1 MSIPVGEL
9 VILQNSDYFTEYD
22 GQLGVI
28 VGALHWRRVLD
39 LRTMTRE
46 RRLRYSVRP
55 LVPGGIVVASGEH
68 QVRRLRDPGEECT
81 SERSNGLLDE
91 VLECVFVDR
100 PENQ

>member
-9 VILQNSDYFTEYD
+9 VILQNSEYFTEYD

-28 VGALHWRRVLD
+28 VGPLRWRRVLD

-46 RRLRYSVRP
+46 RLLRYSVRP
-55 LVPGGIVVASGEH
+55 LVPGAIVVSSGEH

-81 SERSNGLLDE
+81 EAGQAG
-91 VLECVFVDR
+91 VTA
-100 PENQ
+100 

>member
-28 VGALHWRRVLD
+28 VGTLRWRRVLD
-39 LRTMTRE
+39 LGTMTRE
-46 RRLRYSVRP
+46 RRLRYLVRP
-55 LVPGGIVVASGEH
+55 LVPGGIRVASGEH

-81 SERSNGLLDE
+81 EAGQAG
-91 VLECVFVDR
+91 VTA
-100 PENQ
+100 

>member
-9 VILQNSDYFTEYD
+9 VILQTSDYFAEYD

-28 VGALHWRRVLD
+28 VGPLRWRRVLD

-91 VLECVFVDR
+91 VLECVSVDR